1 MKADNIPILEFIGAS
16 KRTFYIPVYQRNYDW
31 KKQQCITLFN
41 DIVALSTEERRESHF
56 LGTIVYVEG
65 DSNATFRAFTVIDGQ
80 QRLTTIML
88 LLKAIVDCSDDQNLK
103 EDIVESFL
111 TNRRCPENLRVK
123 LKPMKSDAQNFEK
136 LIDGRI
142 DEMEDSQILNNYNL
156 FTKLIQTTEI
166 TPNELYN
173 GMQKLEIVYIE
184 LNKDRENPQLIFE
197 SLNSTG
203 LDLTQA
209 DLIRNFLLMG
219 QEYSKQEELYNKYW
233 TMLENMLPDAMIS
246 EFIRDFL
253 TLKTGTIPNQNAVY
267 EYFKRY
273 YRGLSNYD
281 AEGFLEELTTYGQY
295 YSWFKYCNGPSK
307 QINEKLGQF
316 QKLKSTTVYPFLLSV
331 FEDCYMYNNIDETM
345 VCQAMNILIAYIFRR
360 LLCEMPTN
368 ALNKVFA
375 SMARDVEKLTSQSL
389 DQKIIM
395 VLAAKKGKT
404 IFPNDLVVKE
414 RVLNRDS
421 YKFPHI
427 KFLLERIEKN
437 QSKETVNFDNLSIEH
452 IMPQTLS
459 AKWIVDLG
467 KGAQDIH
474 SKLAHNIGNL
484 TLTGYN
490 SEMSNYSYDEK
501 KEFYNNSNI
510 SITKKIC
517 QCEHWGENEI
527 INRAGFM
534 IDEIC
539 KIWECPDAINN
550 EKMEMDGRTE
560 FDIMDEV
567 DVTGRTPCELD
578 ICGDVFS
585 INSWSGFLKNLC
597 ETLYEYDTQVFRS
610 LVKHND
616 FKGRSRRIIDDSV
629 DKIRKPLK
637 LADDLYVELNLSA
650 NDILNYSKLIIE
662 KFDGMEDECSYRLK
676 L

>member
-539 KIWECPDAINN
+539 KIWECPDVINN